1 MSYTYSFWEKYTKKC
16 LLSVLV
22 RINHFK
28 NEILI
33 RRYLNLWRNYPKFI
47 IQPKGNLIPMMIFLF
62 HPLCTE
68 HIYFRRSNFKGE
80 DSLLRDILILILL
93 KHLL

>member
-1 MSYTYSFWEKYTKKC
+1 MKKC
-16 LLSVLV
+16 LSSILV

-28 NEILI
+28 SEILI
-33 RRYLNLWRNYPKFI
+33 RRYLNLSRNYPKFI

-62 HPLCTE
+62 HPLCRE
-68 HIYFRRSNFKGE
+68 RIYFGRSNFKDE